1 MTNEQLYILLGVH
14 GFQMI
19 ITLWMINHLDRSINK
34 RIDDFKQELKDLLRS
49 EIKRL
54 EDKITTVKL

>member
-1 MTNEQLYILLGVH
+1 
-14 GFQMI
+14 MI

>member
-19 ITLWMINHLDRSINK
+19 ITLWMIGHLERSLNK